1 MQDCDD
7 ASNITKDNVVR
18 VDFEKSALNL
28 EQKLL
33 SEKKRQLFEKWLSH
47 GIVTLLLDARADSVK
62 VPPAFKQEGDLR
74 LNFSHGFRLSDFN
87 FDNTAVWATLSFEG
101 GGFLCHVPWT
111 SVYGLQSAA
120 LNQGAVWFMDFPA
133 DYDQAEVLGLSE
145 SEDASDLVEDIEDL
159 EDMPDVV
166 SSSNVIE
173 YDFTSKKD
181 LVK

>member
-1 MQDCDD
+1 MQDSGD
-7 ASNITKDNVVR
+7 ASNTNAKSNVVK

-33 SEKKRQLFEKWLSH
+33 SEKKRQLFEKWLLS
-47 GIVTLLLDARADSVK
+47 GIVTVLLDARGADVK

-74 LNFSHGFRLSDFN
+74 LNFSYGFRIADFN
-87 FDNTAVWATLSFEG
+87 FDDKAVWATLSFDG

-120 LNQGAVWFMDFPA
+120 LNQGAVWFMDFPS
-133 DYDQAEVLGLSE
+133 DYDQTEVLGLSE
-145 SEDASDLVEDIEDL
+145 SESVDAHDLIDDTTED
-159 EDMPDVV
+159 V
-166 SSSNVIE
+166 SGDNIIK
-173 YDFTSKKD
+173 YDFTGKKD